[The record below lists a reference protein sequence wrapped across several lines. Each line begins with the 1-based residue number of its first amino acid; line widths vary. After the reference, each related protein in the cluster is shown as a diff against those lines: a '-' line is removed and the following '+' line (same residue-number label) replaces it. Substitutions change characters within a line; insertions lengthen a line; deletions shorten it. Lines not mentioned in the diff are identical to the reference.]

1 MISKPRSFNDL
12 LYLQKLLDNEISKPR
27 KNGFVPRKKNDMD
40 ILSALDDEFQ
50 EWQKELP
57 YEYNFKTWKQKE
69 YSREKELEEFVDILF
84 FFLQYVNYKAE
95 FNYCIVEIFTKLFN
109 RFCERKINSVTALP
123 GWIEIFK
130 EELWGK
136 EVYDS
141 FEDYFYIASVREF
154 DIDEILETYWKKWQ
168 INIKRINSDW
178 VIQE

>member
-1 MISKPRSFNDL
+1 MSQPVNFKEL
-12 LYLQKLLDNEISKPR
+12 LELQLILDHETTKKR
-27 KNGFVPRKKNDMD
+27 KNGFNPRERTEID
-40 ILSALDDEFQ
+40 IKLALDDEFQ
-50 EWQKELP
+50 EWLKELP
-57 YEYNFKTWKQKE
+57 SEYNFKTWKQKE

-109 RFCERKINSVTALP
+109 RFCEGKINSVTALP